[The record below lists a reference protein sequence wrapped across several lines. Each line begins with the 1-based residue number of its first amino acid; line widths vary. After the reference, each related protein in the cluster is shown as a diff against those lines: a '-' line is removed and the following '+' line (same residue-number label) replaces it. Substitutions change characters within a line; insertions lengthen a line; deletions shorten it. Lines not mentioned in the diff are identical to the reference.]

1 MYSLASFGCHSL
13 ARCVSEVSYL
23 FFFLLTPT
31 LQLAAKLYMMA
42 IVREQV
48 SIDNEK
54 RRLSQL
60 ELDQRAEG
68 VVRYV
73 SRLHLAY
80 DIAVCCLRQNRNLT
94 S

>member
-1 MYSLASFGCHSL
+1 
-13 ARCVSEVSYL
+13 
-23 FFFLLTPT
+23 
-31 LQLAAKLYMMA
+31 MA

-80 DIAVCCLRQNRNLT
+80 DIAVCCLLQNRNLT
-94 S
+94 SQIIVLAFSSPYWAPPLSRAYAQVFPTKTEL